1 MIGDAMSSE
10 RITGRMI
17 RLLDTEKLKKLVLTT
32 LEADGISTDK
42 VEVEQMAIVRTKH
55 DEVAVLCTEG
65 VGWTTSKESG
75 TLPIMTWADWH
86 QNYVYLPEAY
96 VLSCVSDEV
105 VDLAD
110 FVRVFGARLEN
121 NFHIWLNA
129 TAGVEQSFDK
139 VGV

>member
-1 MIGDAMSSE
+1 
-10 RITGRMI
+10 MI
-17 RLLDTEKLKKLVLTT
+17 RLLDSGKLKKLVLAT
-32 LEADGISTDK
+32 LEADGISTSD
-42 VEVEQMAIVRTKH
+42 VEVEQMAILRTKY

-75 TLPIMTWADWH
+75 ALPIMVWSQWH
-86 QNYVYLPEAY
+86 QNFVYLPEAY
-96 VLSCVSDEV
+96 VLSCVTDEV

-129 TAGVEQSFDK
+129 TDGVEQVFEKK